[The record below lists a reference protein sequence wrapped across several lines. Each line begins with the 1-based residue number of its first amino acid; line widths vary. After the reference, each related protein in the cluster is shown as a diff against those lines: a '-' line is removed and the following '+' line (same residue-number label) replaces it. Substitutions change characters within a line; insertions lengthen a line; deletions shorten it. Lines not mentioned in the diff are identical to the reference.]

1 VKNMSCLAEY
11 VRWLNL
17 VASWGVSPC
26 YFAYLVAF
34 AAEQCNVN
42 VDEIVKE
49 LLYDGWELF
58 VEART
63 KGCFSDVI
71 TAHVARSRGRR
82 KRRKAYSSL
91 PRRSALRFCED
102 DDTEIFDRLA
112 PLSSHRL
119 YRVIQWYS

>member
-1 VKNMSCLAEY
+1 MSCLAEY

-34 AAEQCNVN
+34 VAEQCNVD
-42 VDEIVKE
+42 VDEVVKE

-58 VEART
+58 IEART
-63 KGCFSDVI
+63 KGCFSGSVAARE
-71 TAHVARSRGRR
+71 AHSRGRR
-82 KRRKAYSSL
+82 KRRKAYSGL

-102 DDTEIFDRLA
+102 DDTEVFDRLV

-119 YRVIQWYS
+119 YRVIQVYS